1 VFYNLWYS
9 IISEIASK
17 IDEVAMFKKG
27 LFFIGSVLGAY
38 MLFLMFTV
46 VKYGYIDGGY
56 AQRTDEENSAPV
68 VSQSQE
74 SDETILEFG
83 DEEVLPEVEVVTLES
98 YQQNNTQTLRVSGE
112 VQSEHSTELAA
123 KANATVKAI
132 LVDIGDRVQPGQV
145 LVDLSG
151 NADLQQLFIQRDTL
165 LDQIAREQDR
175 LNLVKKSVKENT
187 EIQKNTSSISVSD
200 MQASLNDTKAITDQ
214 TIRSIEKQM
223 QDIDEQ
229 FAKAESDR
237 GLTDQ
242 GLTNSEDQ
250 LRLSASTSL
259 VQIFDTIW
267 LGLETAAFPLAELLE
282 DETGDDDL
290 MDDIE
295 DEKDLLRDRLNDV
308 SMFNIEFELDDAIF
322 ELEDLRS
329 LLVELIE
336 EVADESDEFD
346 PSVSGLVSQYN
357 ATVSQT
363 LTSIDSG
370 LGSIESFILQLKQ
383 YPDSREQGLT
393 GFDSSFL
400 QLLQQKESLALQ
412 IEIQRLQLK
421 QAEHQINMQIN
432 SAMGGE
438 TSLQWTLDAL
448 INGTHPDIKAIENQI
463 ASLQNN
469 IRPIDAQIEDLSIK
483 APYEGIVA
491 DTFIVAG
498 IDVNPGQSLLKLNT
512 AAVEIKAFVDSS
524 DIGYVQKGQ
533 IADIGLFGQE
543 GGNQAKVIFIAPEAD
558 PESRDV
564 SVTLESIDT
573 FSAVPNSLLDIEFVI
588 NGSTT
593 NSQFLPLK
601 AVVFEG
607 SSSYIFLYDAGI
619 ATKIPIEVGQTLGS
633 NIEIISNLKPNTEV
647 IIEGQK
653 LLKGGENVK
662 KK

>member
-1 VFYNLWYS
+1 
-9 IISEIASK
+9 
-17 IDEVAMFKKG
+17 MFKKG

-56 AQRTDEENSAPV
+56 AQRSDEDKSTPV
-68 VSQSQE
+68 VSQSQKIDE
-74 SDETILEFG
+74 SINESR
-83 DEEVLPEVEVVTLES
+83 DEEILPEVEVVTLES
-98 YQQNNTQTLRVSGE
+98 YQQNNAQTLRVSGE
-112 VQSEHSTELAA
+112 VQSEHTTELAS
-123 KANATVKAI
+123 KTNATVKAL
-132 LVDIGDRVQPGQV
+132 LVEIGDRVQTGQV

-151 NADLQQLFIQRDTL
+151 NENLQQLFIQRDTL
-165 LDQIAREQDR
+165 LEQIAREQER
-175 LNLVKKSVKENT
+175 LDLVKKSVKENT
-187 EIQKNTSSISVSD
+187 EIQKNTSSVSVSD
-200 MQASLNDTKAITDQ
+200 MQASLNDTQVITDQ
-214 TIRSIEKQM
+214 TIRSFEKQM

-237 GLTDQ
+237 GLTDR
-242 GLTNSEDQ
+242 GLNNSEDQ

-259 VQIFDTIW
+259 VQIYDTIW
-267 LGLETAAFPLAELLE
+267 LGLETAAYPLAELLE

-295 DEKDLLRDRLNDV
+295 DEKDLLRNRMNDI
-308 SMFNIEFELDDAIF
+308 SMFNVEFELDDSIF

-329 LLVELIE
+329 LLIDLIE
-336 EVADESDEFD
+336 EVADESDDFD
-346 PSVSGLVSQYN
+346 PAVSGLVSQYN
-357 ATVSQT
+357 ATISQT
-363 LTSIDSG
+363 LTSINSG
-370 LGSIESFILQLKQ
+370 LGNIDSFILQLQQ
-383 YPDSREQGLT
+383 YPDNRAQGLT
-393 GFDSSFL
+393 GFDSSLL

-412 IEIQRLQLK
+412 IEIQKLQLK

-432 SAMGGE
+432 SALGGE

-469 IRPIDAQIEDLSIK
+469 IRPLDAQIENLSIK

-491 DTFIVAG
+491 DTFVVAG
-498 IDVNPGQSLLKLNT
+498 IDVNSGQSLLKLNT

-533 IADIGLFGQE
+533 IAEIGLFGQD
-543 GGNQAKVIFIAPEAD
+543 GGSQAKVIFIAPEAD
-558 PESRDV
+558 PQSRDV
-564 SVTLESIDT
+564 AVTLESIDA
-573 FSAVPNSLLDIEFVI
+573 FSAVPNSLLDVEFVV
-588 NGSTT
+588 NGTST

-601 AVVFEG
+601 AIVFEG
-607 SSSYIFLYDAGI
+607 SSSYIFLFDAGI

-633 NIEIISNLKPNTEV
+633 NIEIISNLKSNTEV

-653 LLKGGENVK
+653 LLKGGEQVAK
-662 KK
+662 R